1 MNDKSLPAFSIAYN
15 MFAIPY
21 NFLIG
26 FVVGIAAPVA
36 TIGAI
41 VAGIRL
47 VTGKVPYPFLVE
59 DEEERH
65 LALRLVD
72 PAAVEG
78 IFAEQ
83 KEQIGGELI
92 QMQTEIRSIIEETKA
107 KAVEAA
113 EEAEATE

>member
-1 MNDKSLPAFSIAYN
+1 MNDKSFPAFSIAYN

-36 TIGAI
+36 AVGAI

-59 DEEERH
+59 EEDQRH
-65 LALRLVD
+65 LALKLVN
-72 PAAVEG
+72 PAEVEG

-92 QMQTEIRSIIEETKA
+92 QMQAEIRSIVEETKA
-107 KAVEAA
+107 EAVEAA
-113 EEAEATE
+113 EETEATE